1 MAYNGF
7 AIDKYLNA
15 AEVTRQLDELI
26 KKPVYSVR
34 PNKLKMYEEEY
45 FEKKCSKSKAMR
57 RSFPE
62 AYSTIWLSITRS
74 PSLLKRRKAPGS
86 TTSTGTGTMTCCKQA
101 DPPFSE
107 ATCRK
112 CGKRSSSF

>member
-34 PNKLKMYEEEY
+34 PDKLKMYEEEY
-45 FEKKCSKSKAMR
+45 FEKSAV
-57 RSFPE
+57 
-62 AYSTIWLSITRS
+62 S
-74 PSLLKRRKAPGS
+74 PR
-86 TTSTGTGTMTCCKQA
+86 Q
-101 DPPFSE
+101 
-107 ATCRK
+107 
-112 CGKRSSSF
+112 